1 MLNVIDF
8 PEREFCDRLHMTL
21 PSQIVNRYLCGEV
34 TGGAIPLNVASPVLP
49 EAGDSGRFPPPRT
62 AVAVT
67 RAFESLR
74 EFWRGAAGLPAVL
87 WAGPGKWLS
96 GRGFARAHDGAPAV
110 QETIS
115 TPLGTGPPLRADDPY
130 RRSLL
135 AAAHAPPE
143 IAPLIPLTSMSSCC

>member
-49 EAGDSGRFPPPRT
+49 EAGNSGRFPPPLT

-87 WAGPGKWLS
+87 RQARENGFPAGVSPALTMEHRLFRKPFRLPS
-96 GRGFARAHDGAPAV
+96 ERALRCG
-110 QETIS
+110 QTIRTEDPCWRRR
-115 TPLGTGPPLRADDPY
+115 TPLLKSPL
-130 RRSLL
+130 
-135 AAAHAPPE
+135 
-143 IAPLIPLTSMSSCC
+143 